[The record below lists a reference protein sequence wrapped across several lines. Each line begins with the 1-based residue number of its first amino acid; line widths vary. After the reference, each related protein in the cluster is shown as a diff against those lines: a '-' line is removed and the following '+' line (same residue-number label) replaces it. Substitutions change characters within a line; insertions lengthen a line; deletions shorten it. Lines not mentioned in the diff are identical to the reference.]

1 MKANKNTMCLYV
13 CVTFRQKSVNGNY
26 MLFIKN
32 HSRQNDLN
40 AAIRDGG
47 DCGLADGLIQ

>member
-1 MKANKNTMCLYV
+1 MYM
-13 CVTFRQKSVNGNY
+13 CVTFRQKNVNGNY
-26 MLFIKN
+26 KLFTKN

-47 DCGLADGLIQ
+47 DSGLADGLIQ